1 MAARGGPELAQLFLA
16 EPEEAHQVGVRA
28 EAAVPD
34 ADGEL
39 GAQPRRDQR
48 VWHVVH
54 DERRDRQRVGLRGR
68 AEQADARD
76 GGDAVAQL
84 VREARVVRGDRRP
97 ADALEL
103 ARGGGEGERAEH
115 VGRSGFLSIGRGVP
129 DDLVEVDQVDGA
141 AADQE
146 RVAVLERRPWADQ
159 RAGAER
165 RVHLVPAEG
174 DEVGRRGERP
184 VRRELGA
191 VDEDLDST
199 CVRCRDDLLGS
210 AAPSR

>member
-1 MAARGGPELAQLFLA
+1 M
-16 EPEEAHQVGVRA
+16 RA

-39 GAQPRRDQR
+39 GAQARGDQR
-48 VWHVVH
+48 VRHVVD
-54 DERRDRQRVGLRGR
+54 DERGDRQRRRVPWRGPSRRTPGMVATPSRSCR
-68 AEQADARD
+68 ARRASCAAIAGQPRRWSSRAAAARATRAD
-76 GGDAVAQL
+76 
-84 VREARVVRGDRRP
+84 
-97 ADALEL
+97 
-103 ARGGGEGERAEH
+103 H
-115 VGRSGFLSIGRGVP
+115 VGRSGFLAVGRGGP

-174 DEVGRRGERP
+174 DEVGVGGERP
-184 VRRELGA
+184 VRRELRA
-191 VDEDLDST
+191 VDQDRDAT
-199 CVRCRDDLLGS
+199 RVRGRDDLARS
-210 AAPSR
+210 AASSR